1 MKRIFVDTGA
11 WYAAVDQNDP
21 DHKVVVEAFREH
33 RGRLLTSNFIL
44 DETLTLVRSRLGWDA
59 AQQLGEQLRTGRVA
73 RLERIT
79 PRDEE
84 AAWTIFSRFSDKR
97 FSYTD
102 CTSFALCDRTK
113 LQLCLAIDQDFRS
126 YGLRCVP

>member
-11 WYAAVDQNDP
+11 WYAAADQNDP
-21 DHKVVVEAFREH
+21 DHDTVAEAFREH
-33 RGRLLTSNFIL
+33 RGRLLTSNFVL
-44 DETLTLVRSRLGWDA
+44 DETLTLVRYRLGWHI
-59 AQQLGEQLRTGRVA
+59 AQRLGENLRNGHLA

-84 AAWTIFSRFSDKR
+84 AAWTIFKTYSDKR

-102 CTSFALCDRTK
+102 CTSFALCDRMK
-113 LQLCLAIDQDFRS
+113 PQLCLAIDRDFRS

>member
-21 DHKVVVEAFREH
+21 DHKAVAEAFREH

-44 DETLTLVRSRLGWDA
+44 DETLTLVRFRLGWDT
-59 AQQLGEQLRTGRVA
+59 AQRLGENLRTGQVA

-84 AAWTIFSRFSDKR
+84 AAWTIFSTFSDKR

-102 CTSFALCDRTK
+102 CTSFALCERMK

-126 YGLRCVP
+126 FGLRCVP

>member
-1 MKRIFVDTGA
+1 M
-11 WYAAVDQNDP
+11 
-21 DHKVVVEAFREH
+21 
-33 RGRLLTSNFIL
+33 LTSNFVR
-44 DETLTLVRSRLGWDA
+44 DETRTLVRYRLGWHI
-59 AQQLGEQLRTGRVA
+59 AQRLGENLRNGHLA

-84 AAWTIFSRFSDKR
+84 AAWTIFKTYSDKR

-102 CTSFALCDRTK
+102 CTSFALCDRMK

>member
-21 DHKVVVEAFREH
+21 DHDAVAEAFREH
-33 RGRLLTSNFIL
+33 RGLLLTSNLVL

-59 AQQLGEQLRTGRVA
+59 AHQLGESLRTGRVA

-79 PRDEE
+79 PRDED
-84 AAWTIFSRFSDKR
+84 AAWTICSTISDKR

-102 CTSFALCDRTK
+102 CTSFALRDRMK

-126 YGLRCVP
+126 YG